1 MENTKDALRSL
12 EAHLRQTP
20 DDATAWNMK
29 GVVHAQRSEF
39 GEALRCLDQALQID
53 SALVAAH
60 TNRGRVLLAIS
71 PEKATEALK
80 SFNTALRLNPD
91 DTDALRDKAQAL
103 RVLGRA
109 DEEIACYKRLSEQ
122 LPDEWGIWLRLG
134 DSYLE
139 TGAIKSA
146 IASYD
151 TALQLKDD
159 LVLAY
164 IRRAIALG
172 MEHEFDEALQSSKM
186 ATKLESENA
195 DAWLI
200 HGDVNLRAG
209 KLRSAM
215 RALKKAS
222 ELDPTNAS
230 VENTMG
236 MVAYKDGNLED
247 AAKHLRRAIIRKR
260 NYPTAIRNL
269 GLILIELE
277 EWEQASDV
285 FNHLLEYVKNDPD
298 VFDAQATVFA
308 RLEDFCSAQDA
319 WEKARKLYKKKGNEK
334 EAERVSAFGRAARI
348 NCHKIKKAL
357 KAQREYEK
365 QTKRF
370 SSRHE
375 HRKKK

>member
-1 MENTKDALRSL
+1 
-12 EAHLRQTP
+12 
-20 DDATAWNMK
+20 
-29 GVVHAQRSEF
+29 
-39 GEALRCLDQALQID
+39 
-53 SALVAAH
+53 
-60 TNRGRVLLAIS
+60 VLLAIS

-134 DSYLE
+134 DLYLE